1 MLFFQIQAAKIV
13 KGERRAK
20 RKRSFLA
27 WLCRAASYLRE
38 TKITKGERSCKPKAC
53 FWAKN
58 CRAASYLRETKIVK
72 ITHIYTIYFCKETKE
87 GTDLLK
93 KD

>member
-38 TKITKGERSCKPKAC
+38 TKI
-53 FWAKN
+53 
-58 CRAASYLRETKIVK
+58 VK